1 MSTKNILNKS
11 YKDFELLSINEIP
24 DCNSVGIYLRHK
36 KTGLDVFHLVND
48 DEENLFAFCFRT
60 PVKNSTGAAHILE
73 HSVFCGSQKF
83 PLKEPFTNMM
93 NQSVNTFLNA
103 LTYPDKTV
111 YPASSLVQKD
121 YFNLMDVYG
130 DAVFFPLLRKEAF
143 YQEAYRLE
151 INEKEEFELQG
162 VVYNEMKG
170 SYSSFDSVATD
181 EQVKSIFANTV
192 YAEDSG
198 GDPLHIPTFT
208 YEDFKEFH
216 KTYYKPNNCLLF
228 LFGNIPTEVQ
238 LDFVQEH
245 FLDRIQDYP
254 SEVNFSATPNVNSD
268 FLKWETPEELKEPKK
283 VSAVAPNVGATGSTV
298 TLNWLCG
305 NSNDLYSYLECAFL
319 CEVLLGHDG
328 SPLAKALTD
337 SELGDDLAPY
347 SGITGEMK
355 SFFASFGLHGVQKKN
370 VNKVYELI
378 FSVLEKLSKIGV
390 SKKDIDA
397 ALMSVEFL
405 NREVVRGS
413 GPYSLALLDR
423 VLRQWNY
430 GSEPHK
436 GLLYRKNFEIIREN
450 AKNDSEYIQKLIK
463 KFFLNNTN
471 CSYIDVAPSDSY
483 LKERAKK
490 EQELIKELSQKID
503 IVSYKNELNILHE
516 YQNHRETP
524 EETACI
530 PSLFPSDI
538 DSELK
543 EINAEMFSVENNG
556 SKVPIIKSIVDTN
569 GISYIEVLFPA
580 DVLDAED
587 YLYLPF
593 FADCSTNCGW
603 NGKSWSVCAEEVAI
617 KTGGI
622 FAQLHAA
629 SKSQTKNTKK
639 MEETIIDKNI
649 IARDW
654 LSFRCKFLSEK
665 TQEGLDLLSE
675 VINTYEFND
684 VKRVK
689 KLLKEIRTG
698 IRSSLVPRGNRYAAL
713 RSRATFSHEG
723 LLQEI
728 WFGIRQFFFI
738 EKLAYTCPK
747 KIVKKLNS
755 IKEKIAKAGGVIHV
769 ISDKESYSKV
779 EDCLPKFI
787 NTIGLKNPSPKTSRS
802 DDEFAKMLLVK
813 NEKFLPEM
821 EIFTTS
827 SQVGYSS
834 SVMNASGLGTKETVA
849 EIVLAHWLS
858 GTFLWDKIRTTG
870 GAYGAS
876 ATVSSIAKCFTF
888 STYRDPNPLKSVN
901 VFIESLQEAAQVNLS
916 NEECDKLITGTYG
929 EEFLPVSPA
938 TEGRIGLIRILASVS
953 NEDQKDKLKNLL
965 SVKPEDLKDAA
976 ERIFQNSSNTKTTII
991 GDKAL
996 KKYAQNKAK
1005 KTSVIVKLPL

>member
-181 EQVKSIFANTV
+181 EQVKSIFENTV

-198 GDPLHIPTFT
+198 GDPLHIPSFT

-254 SEVNFSATPNVNSD
+254 SEVNFSATPNVNPD

-355 SFFASFGLHGVQKKN
+355 SFLVSFGLHGVQKKN

-378 FSVLEKLSKIGV
+378 LSVLENLSKTGV
-390 SKKDIDA
+390 SKNDIDA

-450 AKNDSEYIQKLIK
+450 TKNDSEYIQKLIK
-463 KFFLNNTN
+463 KFFLNNKN

-503 IVSYKNELNILHE
+503 IASYKNELNILHE

-538 DSELK
+538 DSKLK
-543 EINAEMFSVENNG
+543 EI
-556 SKVPIIKSIVDTN
+556 
-569 GISYIEVLFPA
+569 
-580 DVLDAED
+580 
-587 YLYLPF
+587 
-593 FADCSTNCGW
+593 
-603 NGKSWSVCAEEVAI
+603 
-617 KTGGI
+617 
-622 FAQLHAA
+622 
-629 SKSQTKNTKK
+629 
-639 MEETIIDKNI
+639 
-649 IARDW
+649 
-654 LSFRCKFLSEK
+654 
-665 TQEGLDLLSE
+665 
-675 VINTYEFND
+675 
-684 VKRVK
+684 
-689 KLLKEIRTG
+689 
-698 IRSSLVPRGNRYAAL
+698 
-713 RSRATFSHEG
+713 
-723 LLQEI
+723 
-728 WFGIRQFFFI
+728 
-738 EKLAYTCPK
+738 
-747 KIVKKLNS
+747 
-755 IKEKIAKAGGVIHV
+755 
-769 ISDKESYSKV
+769 
-779 EDCLPKFI
+779 
-787 NTIGLKNPSPKTSRS
+787 
-802 DDEFAKMLLVK
+802 
-813 NEKFLPEM
+813 
-821 EIFTTS
+821 
-827 SQVGYSS
+827 
-834 SVMNASGLGTKETVA
+834 
-849 EIVLAHWLS
+849 
-858 GTFLWDKIRTTG
+858 
-870 GAYGAS
+870 
-876 ATVSSIAKCFTF
+876 
-888 STYRDPNPLKSVN
+888 
-901 VFIESLQEAAQVNLS
+901 
-916 NEECDKLITGTYG
+916 
-929 EEFLPVSPA
+929 
-938 TEGRIGLIRILASVS
+938 
-953 NEDQKDKLKNLL
+953 
-965 SVKPEDLKDAA
+965 
-976 ERIFQNSSNTKTTII
+976 
-991 GDKAL
+991 
-996 KKYAQNKAK
+996 
-1005 KTSVIVKLPL
+1005 

>member
-130 DAVFFPLLRKEAF
+130 GAVFFPLLRKEAF

-181 EQVKSIFANTV
+181 EQVKSIFENTV

-378 FSVLEKLSKIGV
+378 FSVLEKLSKTGV
-390 SKKDIDA
+390 SKNDIDA

-450 AKNDSEYIQKLIK
+450 TKNDSEYIQKLIK

-471 CSYIDVAPSDSY
+471 CSYIEVAPSDSY

-490 EQELIKELSQKID
+490 EQELIKEL
-503 IVSYKNELNILHE
+503 
-516 YQNHRETP
+516 
-524 EETACI
+524 
-530 PSLFPSDI
+530 
-538 DSELK
+538 
-543 EINAEMFSVENNG
+543 
-556 SKVPIIKSIVDTN
+556 
-569 GISYIEVLFPA
+569 
-580 DVLDAED
+580 
-587 YLYLPF
+587 
-593 FADCSTNCGW
+593 
-603 NGKSWSVCAEEVAI
+603 
-617 KTGGI
+617 
-622 FAQLHAA
+622 
-629 SKSQTKNTKK
+629 
-639 MEETIIDKNI
+639 
-649 IARDW
+649 
-654 LSFRCKFLSEK
+654 
-665 TQEGLDLLSE
+665 
-675 VINTYEFND
+675 
-684 VKRVK
+684 
-689 KLLKEIRTG
+689 
-698 IRSSLVPRGNRYAAL
+698 
-713 RSRATFSHEG
+713 
-723 LLQEI
+723 
-728 WFGIRQFFFI
+728 
-738 EKLAYTCPK
+738 
-747 KIVKKLNS
+747 
-755 IKEKIAKAGGVIHV
+755 
-769 ISDKESYSKV
+769 
-779 EDCLPKFI
+779 
-787 NTIGLKNPSPKTSRS
+787 
-802 DDEFAKMLLVK
+802 
-813 NEKFLPEM
+813 
-821 EIFTTS
+821 
-827 SQVGYSS
+827 
-834 SVMNASGLGTKETVA
+834 
-849 EIVLAHWLS
+849 
-858 GTFLWDKIRTTG
+858 
-870 GAYGAS
+870 
-876 ATVSSIAKCFTF
+876 
-888 STYRDPNPLKSVN
+888 
-901 VFIESLQEAAQVNLS
+901 
-916 NEECDKLITGTYG
+916 
-929 EEFLPVSPA
+929 
-938 TEGRIGLIRILASVS
+938 
-953 NEDQKDKLKNLL
+953 
-965 SVKPEDLKDAA
+965 
-976 ERIFQNSSNTKTTII
+976 
-991 GDKAL
+991 
-996 KKYAQNKAK
+996 
-1005 KTSVIVKLPL
+1005 

>member
-24 DCNSVGIYLRHK
+24 ECDSVGIYLRHK

-111 YPASSLVQKD
+111 YPASSLIQKD

-151 INEKEEFELQG
+151 INEKEEYELQG

-170 SYSSFDSVATD
+170 NYSSFDSVAAD
-181 EQVKSIFANTV
+181 EQIKSVFSNTV

-198 GDPLHIPTFT
+198 GDPLHIPSFT

-216 KTYYKPNNCLLF
+216 KTYYKPDNCLLF
-228 LFGNIPTEVQ
+228 LCGNIPTEVQ

-245 FLDRIQDYP
+245 FLDRIEEYP
-254 SEVNFSATPNVNSD
+254 ENVDFSITPKVNPD

-283 VSAVAPNVGATGSTV
+283 VSAVAPNVGATGYTV
-298 TLNWLCG
+298 TLNWLG
-305 NSNDLYSYLECAFL
+305 EDSNDLYSYLECAFL
-319 CEVLLGHDG
+319 CEVLAGHDG

-355 SFFASFGLHGVQKKN
+355 SFFVSFGLHGVQKKN

-378 FSVLEKLSKIGV
+378 FSVLENLSKTSV
-390 SKKDIDA
+390 SKNDIEA

-405 NREVVRGS
+405 NREVVRGG
-413 GPYSLALLDR
+413 GPYSLVLLDR

-430 GSEPHK
+430 GSEPYK
-436 GLLYRKNFEIIREN
+436 GLFYRKNFEIIREN
-450 AKNDSEYIQKLIK
+450 VKNDSEYIQKLIRK
-463 KFFLNNTN
+463 YFLDNKN

-483 LKERAKK
+483 IKERAKK
-490 EQELIKELSQKID
+490 EQDLIKSLSQKID
-503 IVSYKNELNILHE
+503 INSYKEELKKLHE

-524 EETACI
+524 EETECI
-530 PSLFPSDI
+530 PSLLPSDI
-538 DSELK
+538 NSELK
-543 EINAEMFSVENNG
+543 EIKADMLAIENNG
-556 SKVPIIKSIVDTN
+556 SKVPIIKSIANTN

-580 DVLDAED
+580 DVLDTED

-593 FADCSTNCGW
+593 FADCSTNSGW
-603 NGKSWSVCAEEVAI
+603 NGKSWSVCSEEVAV

-622 FAQLHAA
+622 FAHLQAA
-629 SKSQTKNTKK
+629 SKSTTKNAKK

-649 IARDW
+649 IQRDW
-654 LSFRCKFLSEK
+654 ISFRSKFLSEK
-665 TQEGLDLLSE
+665 TEEALDLISE
-675 VINTYEFND
+675 VINTYEFKD
-684 VKRVK
+684 VKRIK
-689 KLLKEIRTG
+689 KLLAEIRTG
-698 IRSSLVPRGNRYAAL
+698 IRSSLIPRGNRYAAL
-713 RSRATFSHEG
+713 RSRALFSHEG
-723 LLQEI
+723 ILQEI
-728 WFGIRQFFFI
+728 WYGIRQFFFI
-738 EKLAYTCPK
+738 EKLAHTSPK
-747 KIVKKLNS
+747 KIIKKFNS
-755 IKEKIAKAGGVIHV
+755 IKEKLANAGGAIHI
-769 ISDKESYSKV
+769 ISDKDSYSKF
-779 EDCLPKFI
+779 EECLPKFI
-787 NTIGLKNPSPKTSRS
+787 NTIGLKSPASKLARNE
-802 DDEFAKMLLVK
+802 DEFKKLLLVK
-813 NEKFLPEM
+813 NEKFFPKM

-827 SQVGYSS
+827 SQVGFAA
-834 SVMNASGLGTKETVA
+834 SVMNSSPLGTKETA
-849 EIVLAHWLS
+849 TEIVLAHWLS

-870 GAYGAS
+870 GAYGANAS
-876 ATVSSIAKCFTF
+876 VNSINTCFAF
-888 STYRDPNPLKSVN
+888 ATYRDPNPLKSVD
-901 VFIESLQEAAQVNLS
+901 VFIESLQEAAQVMLS
-916 NEECDKLITGTYG
+916 KEECDKLITGTYG
-929 EEFLPVSPA
+929 EEFPPMSPS
-938 TEGRIGLIRILASVS
+938 TESRIALCRILAAVS
-953 NEDQKDKLKNLL
+953 SEDQKDKLKNLL
-965 SVKPEDLKDAA
+965 SVTPEDIKIAA
-976 ERIFQNSSNTKTTII
+976 ERILQNSINTKTTII

-996 KKYAQNKAK
+996 KKYAQNKSK